1 MPASITLQID
11 ENLRDR
17 LESLAED
24 SRKPSGVLAE
34 EALRSYV
41 DTRSWEIAK
50 LKRAIREADELGTVP
65 DEEVEAWMLSWGT
78 EHELPMPTPRRSPVE

>member
-11 ENLRDR
+11 ENLKDR
-17 LESLAED
+17 LNSLAED
-24 SRKPSGVLAE
+24 ANTSSAILAE

-41 DTRSWEIAK
+41 DLRSGEIAR
-50 LKRAIREADELGTVP
+50 LKMAIQEADEVGTVP

-78 EHELPMPTPRRSPVE
+78 EHELPMPTPRRDHEE